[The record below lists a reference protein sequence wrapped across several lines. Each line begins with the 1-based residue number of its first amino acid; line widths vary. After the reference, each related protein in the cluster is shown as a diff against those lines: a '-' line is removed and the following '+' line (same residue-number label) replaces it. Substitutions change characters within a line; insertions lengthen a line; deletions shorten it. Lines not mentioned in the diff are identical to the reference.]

1 MVLTR
6 LANEVEKVLKAIKK
20 EDIPDFDLK
29 KLESI
34 AEELKKEGAFDE
46 LYEDQKK
53 QRSQL

>member
-6 LANEVEKVLKAIKK
+6 LANEVEKILKTIKK

-34 AEELKKEGAFDE
+34 AEELKQEGAFNE

-53 QRSQL
+53 ERSQL